1 MNREILISLG
11 ISTLGTLLVLF
22 YLRNKINDVES
33 KVELMFQLI
42 QNHENERKMAN
53 KIKVSEMENI
63 APTTQSYQDTNVNN
77 NLIVVSDEDD
87 HNDDMSSDDSDDSDS
102 DDSESEGGEGN
113 TITLSDE
120 KHNIQI
126 KLDELGESKNNTS
139 TMVDELNEGGGE
151 KNDEEGGEEE
161 EYKGEGEEEEEEE
174 EEEEDEEEED
184 EEEEDEEEE
193 DEEDGEGEEKQN
205 LEVIDY
211 ANFRVSEL
219 KNFCAQKGLSKYGKL
234 NKQGLID
241 LLNAE

>member
-63 APTTQSYQDTNVNN
+63 APTATQSYQDNNTNN

-113 TITLSDE
+113 TITL
-120 KHNIQI
+120 
-126 KLDELGESKNNTS
+126 
-139 TMVDELNEGGGE
+139 
-151 KNDEEGGEEE
+151 
-161 EYKGEGEEEEEEE
+161 
-174 EEEEDEEEED
+174 
-184 EEEEDEEEE
+184 
-193 DEEDGEGEEKQN
+193 
-205 LEVIDY
+205 
-211 ANFRVSEL
+211 
-219 KNFCAQKGLSKYGKL
+219 LS
-234 NKQGLID
+234 LIHI
-241 LLNAE
+241 

>member
-63 APTTQSYQDTNVNN
+63 APTATQSYQDNNTNN

-139 TMVDELNEGGGE
+139 TMVDEPNDDGDE
-151 KNDEEGGEEE
+151 KNDEGGEEE
-161 EYKGEGEEEEEEE
+161 EYEGDDGEGEEED
-174 EEEEDEEEED
+174 ED
-184 EEEEDEEEE
+184 
-193 DEEDGEGEEKQN
+193 DGEGEEKQN